1 MGFLGLM
8 VSCARCLRPMP
19 KFGPVVGCGAGD
31 VVPSCQAVLSRF
43 RCFSVV
49 GSSSKLQLRTC
60 EACGVVGRKPL
71 RWAMKPGECV
81 TLRGHH
87 DDRIMHQAGVTN
99 ALRDGVRLK
108 LIQLLGKPGHI
119 NDDKSERTCYLPWL
133 FLSSENSHVR

>member
-1 MGFLGLM
+1 MCGVLGFYGGAHTLF
-8 VSCARCLRPMP
+8 AAYA
-19 KFGPVVGCGAGD
+19 KFGPVVGCGD
-31 VVPSCQAVLSRF
+31 VVPSYQAVLSRF
-43 RCFSVV
+43 RCFSLV

-60 EACGVVGRKPL
+60 EACGVAGRKTVTV
-71 RWAMKPGECV
+71 AMKPGKCV

-87 DDRIMHQAGVTN
+87 DDRIMYQAGVTN
-99 ALRDGVRLK
+99 VLRDGVRLK

>member
-1 MGFLGLM
+1 MGFWGFM
-8 VSCARCLRPMP
+8 VGRTRCLWLMQSLDRSW
-19 KFGPVVGCGAGD
+19 GAGMWC
-31 VVPSCQAVLSRF
+31 PHLPN
-43 RCFSVV
+43 
-49 GSSSKLQLRTC
+49 SSSELVKHVALWD
-60 EACGVVGRKPL
+60 EKPL
-71 RWAMKPGECV
+71 RWAMKPEECI

>member
-1 MGFLGLM
+1 MCIHGFSRSYGEMRTLFAAYAKVRTGRG
-8 VSCARCLRPMP
+8 VR
-19 KFGPVVGCGAGD
+19 GYGAKLYFLD
-31 VVPSCQAVLSRF
+31 SDAF
-43 RCFSVV
+43 RRWAHLPN
-49 GSSSKLQLRTC
+49 SSSELVKHVALRG
-60 EACGVVGRKPL
+60 EKPL

-108 LIQLLGKPGHI
+108 LIQRLGKPGHI
-119 NDDKSERTCYLPWL
+119 NGGKSERTCYLPWF

>member
-8 VSCARCLRPMP
+8 VSCARYLRPVP
-19 KFGPVVGCGAGD
+19 KFGPVVGCGD
-31 VVPSCQAVLSRF
+31 VGLSCQAVLSRF

-60 EACGVVGRKPL
+60 EACGVAGRKPL

-99 ALRDGVRLK
+99 VLRDGVRLK
-108 LIQLLGKPGHI
+108 LI
-119 NDDKSERTCYLPWL
+119 
-133 FLSSENSHVR
+133 